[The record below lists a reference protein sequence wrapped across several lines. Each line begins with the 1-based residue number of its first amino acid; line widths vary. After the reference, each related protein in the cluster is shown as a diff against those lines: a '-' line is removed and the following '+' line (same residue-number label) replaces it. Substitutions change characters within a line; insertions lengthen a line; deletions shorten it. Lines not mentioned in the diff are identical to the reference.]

1 MFSETLRLT
10 YLNAFSFFASLIT
23 NDAIAQT
30 ALIVSLVF
38 VVWVVLAF

>member
-23 NDAIAQT
+23 DDAIAQI

-38 VVWVVLAF
+38 VVLIVLAF